1 MQYPADPA
9 ETPVPT
15 PEATLAA
22 PPVRPAVPTDPV
34 ASPDYDPPLTVIERR
49 PGWHFVNVREM
60 WRAREVL
67 YYLAWRD
74 IKVRYKQTAL
84 GIGWAFAQPLFA
96 MLVFTLF
103 LGKLAGLD
111 EGIEHYSLFVFAGM
125 LPWTFLASAVGQ
137 SGNSLV
143 ANERLITRAYFPRL
157 LVPFSSVGSV
167 LFDFVVA
174 LPLLVAMI
182 AWYGVTPSW
191 TLLLAPVLVA
201 LIVQCGMGLGALLAA
216 LIAVQRDFRYVMTFG
231 IQVWMFATLSI
242 YRPSEGL
249 GETARRWLPLNPAHG
264 LIENFRQSVLGG
276 DINWYSLGVSS
287 AVTLALTVFGLAYF
301 RRMERT
307 FADVM

>member
-9 ETPVPT
+9 ETLVPT
-15 PEATLAA
+15 PEATIDAL
-22 PPVRPAVPTDPV
+22 PVRPAVPPDPV
-34 ASPDYDPPLTVIERR
+34 APPDHEPPLTVIERR

-103 LGKLAGLD
+103 LGNLAGLAA
-111 EGIEHYSLFVFAGM
+111 GVEHYSLFVFAGI

-137 SGNSLV
+137 AGNSLV

-174 LPLLVAMI
+174 LPLLAAMI
-182 AWYGVTPSW
+182 AWYGVAPSW
-191 TLLLAPVLVA
+191 TLLLAPVLMA
-201 LIVQCGMGLGALLAA
+201 LIVLCGMGIGALLAA

-231 IQVWMFATLSI
+231 IQIWMFATLSI
-242 YRPSEGL
+242 YRPPDGL

-264 LIENFRQSVLGG
+264 LIENFRQCVLGG
-276 DINWYSLGVSS
+276 DINWYSLGVSA

>member
-9 ETPVPT
+9 ETLVPT
-15 PEATLAA
+15 PEATLDV

-34 ASPDYDPPLTVIERR
+34 ASPDHEPPLTVIERR
-49 PGWHFVNVREM
+49 PGWHLVNVREM

-96 MLVFTLF
+96 MFVFTLF
-103 LGKLAGLD
+103 LGNLAGLA
-111 EGIEHYSLFVFAGM
+111 EGVEHYSLFVFAAM

-137 SGNSLV
+137 AGNSLV

-174 LPLLVAMI
+174 LPLLAAMI

-191 TLLLAPVLVA
+191 TLLLAPVLLV
-201 LIVQCGMGLGALLAA
+201 LIILCGMGIGALLAA

-231 IQVWMFATLSI
+231 IQIWMFATLSI
-242 YRPSEGL
+242 YRPTEGL
-249 GETARRWLPLNPAHG
+249 GEMARKWVPLNPAHG
-264 LIENFRQSVLGG
+264 LIENFRQCVLGG
-276 DINWYSLGVSS
+276 AINWYSLGVSS
-287 AVTLALTVFGLAYF
+287 AVTAALTVFGLAYF

-307 FADVM
+307 FADVI